1 MNSPPVTNE
10 PRKPE
15 EPPDQP
21 KTRTALHGTEL
32 LVSGYVGISVLTLV
46 AIVLLSN
53 HAAVVNPAVWIR
65 GSVAVATALL
75 MLASPFARLM
85 ALAAEL
91 TRPSSGEGG
100 PTNGRRLSCLKH
112 DR

>member
-1 MNSPPVTNE
+1 MNTPPVTNE

-32 LVSGYVGISVLTLV
+32 LVSGYVGISVLILV

-85 ALAAEL
+85 ALAGPNSPG
-91 TRPSSGEGG
+91 RPAGKAALRMGED
-100 PTNGRRLSCLKH
+100 CH
-112 DR
+112 V

>member
-1 MNSPPVTNE
+1 MNTPPVTNE

-15 EPPDQP
+15 EPPDHP

-32 LVSGYVGISVLTLV
+32 LVSGYVGISVLILV

-65 GSVAVATALL
+65 ASVAVATALL

-85 ALAAEL
+85 ALAG
-91 TRPSSGEGG
+91 PNSSSGESD
-100 PTNGRRLSCLKH
+100 PTN
-112 DR
+112 

>member
-32 LVSGYVGISVLTLV
+32 LVSGYVGISVLILV

-85 ALAAEL
+85 ALAGPNSPS
-91 TRPSSGEGG
+91 RPAGKAALRMGED
-100 PTNGRRLSCLKH
+100 CH
-112 DR
+112 V